1 MSKNHKKP
9 GGEKFAEFKLSSAA
23 MCLEEGLFTDPKW
36 VRWWK
41 AAPKSSIT
49 VTDHM
54 NGEVFDRD
62 CVPIVISERPL
73 WADVKTGTLYD
84 ARSGRCLSANL
95 RTATVPEWTGGAEH
109 GPAMPSMMMRKP

>member
-1 MSKNHKKP
+1 MIKATT
-9 GGEKFAEFKLSSAA
+9 GGKFAEFKLSSSA

-41 AAPKSSIT
+41 AAPTASIT

-54 NGEVFDRD
+54 NGNVFDRD
-62 CVPIVISERPL
+62 CVPIVISERQL
-73 WADVKTGTLYD
+73 WVDVKTGTLYD

-95 RTATVPEWTGGAEH
+95 RTAAVPEWSGGEEH
-109 GPAMPSMMMRKP
+109 GPAMPSMMMELKK